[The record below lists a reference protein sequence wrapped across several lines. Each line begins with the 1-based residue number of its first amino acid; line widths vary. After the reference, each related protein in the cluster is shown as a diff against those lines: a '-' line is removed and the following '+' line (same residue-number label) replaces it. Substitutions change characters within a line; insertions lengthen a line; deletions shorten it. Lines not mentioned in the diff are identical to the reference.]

1 MLVADLQK
9 ELKRNKDQLSH
20 LRGLELILSDQ
31 ESINKFELQKFQDS
45 KQEYIND
52 QVNKKC
58 TDFTFKHD
66 VFNDFI

>member
-31 ESINKFELQKFQDS
+31 ESINKFELQKFKDS

-52 QVNKKC
+52 QMNKKC
-58 TDFTFKHD
+58 TDFASENAI
-66 VFNDFI
+66 FNDFI